1 MGAPTVVLTVVV
13 VLILAFLMLK
23 LGIGAYNALGDLLTP
38 HSIEVYKRVY
48 YDVYGS
54 WCNASEPQEEWHEY
68 GDHNAVSDTCTLC
81 KRKFCLG
88 WHGVEFEKPEELA
101 LLLIRTETGE
111 DHNLY
116 SLNVNV
122 SLDDKEEELHCW
134 NCYYFKEFKPGTKI
148 SMIKFKF
155 NGKMKKFVI
164 SGFKKYLGTEKKP
177 GFVYMKDSA
186 CKAERGVPG
195 CGWCTIDGGRCI
207 NEQRISY
214 PKGAKN
220 VRFLLINVSVSH
232 PTAEMMVPVDVYV
245 NDTKLKRFICRSSL
259 YLGTPNYC
267 LFAYNFA
274 NDPEYLT
281 KGLPNIKE
289 VKVVTGTAFMIPY
302 FHVTLWQ
309 RGAKAPRLIV

>member
-54 WCNASEPQEEWHEY
+54 WCKASKQQEEWHEY
-68 GDHNAVSDTCTLC
+68 GDHNAVSGKCTLC
-81 KRKFCLG
+81 KPCYEQEVKYK
-88 WHGVEFEKPEELA
+88 EPEELA

-116 SLNVNV
+116 SFNV

-134 NCYYFKEFKPGTKI
+134 HCYYFKELKPGTKI

-155 NGKMKKFVI
+155 SGKLKKFVI
-164 SGFKKYLGTEKKP
+164 SGFKKFPGTEEYP

-195 CGWCTIDGGRCI
+195 CGWCAIDGGRCT

-220 VRFLLINVSVSH
+220 VRFLLINMSVSH
-232 PTAEMMVPVDVYV
+232 PTAEIMTYVDVYV
-245 NDTKLKRFICRSSL
+245 NDNKLERIICRSSL

-289 VKVVTGTAFMIPY
+289 VKVVTGGGFMIPY